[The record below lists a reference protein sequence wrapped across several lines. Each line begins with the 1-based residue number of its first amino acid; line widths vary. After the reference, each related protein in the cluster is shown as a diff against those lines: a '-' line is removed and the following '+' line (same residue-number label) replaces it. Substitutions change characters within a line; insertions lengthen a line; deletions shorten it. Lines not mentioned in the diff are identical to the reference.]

1 MPGSKIGIRTLSI
14 VPAAVT
20 TISNT
25 VLATISGLTFPV
37 LAGSLWS
44 LRFWI
49 PFSVGATGGIK
60 FQLIA
65 PAAPTLFIMS
75 WKLFQFGAPGTLLD
89 AATQVASTA
98 IANAA
103 AGAGTNYFEA
113 EATIQNSVAGTI
125 ALQFA
130 QNSSVAAT
138 LTILQGGFMDVIQ
151 L

>member
-1 MPGSKIGIRTLSI
+1 
-14 VPAAVT
+14 VT
-20 TISNT
+20 
-25 VLATISGLTFPV
+25 
-37 LAGSLWS
+37 AGSTWS
-44 LRFWI
+44 LRFYL
-49 PFSVGATGGIK
+49 PFSVGATGGVK
-60 FQLIA
+60 LQLIG
-65 PAAPTLFIMS
+65 PAAPTFWTMS

-113 EATIQNSVAGTI
+113 EAVIKNSVAGTL
-125 ALQFA
+125 AMQFA

-138 LTILQGGFMDVIQ
+138 LTMIQGGYMDVIQ